1 MSSSL
6 NPCNIIITDGVT
18 IVNWQSSEN
27 LGAIFLALIL
37 ATSGSIVIL
46 LARSSDSTETVN
58 TAEKEVSRRYQVRSI
73 RDQGDDVNC
82 KASTDDEFKSFV
94 NELFVNYTYWKNRT
108 DNINNLMQYY
118 VSVCIFDYLT
128 MISLLWSM

>member
-6 NPCNIIITDGVT
+6 NPCNITITDGVT

>member
-1 MSSSL
+1 M
-6 NPCNIIITDGVT
+6 
-18 IVNWQSSEN
+18 
-27 LGAIFLALIL
+27 
-37 ATSGSIVIL
+37 IL